1 MVAVVEGSHAD
12 LMSALRKF
20 LSRTQVPGRWSETK
34 LRSTTVILFYAQRA
48 MLLASQHDAM
58 SDAFQHVA

>member
-1 MVAVVEGSHAD
+1 MVAVVESSHAD

-34 LRSTTVILFYAQRA
+34 LRSTTVEYSYAQCA
-48 MLLASQHDAM
+48 LVSASQTNEEC
-58 SDAFQHVA
+58 DAFHHVA